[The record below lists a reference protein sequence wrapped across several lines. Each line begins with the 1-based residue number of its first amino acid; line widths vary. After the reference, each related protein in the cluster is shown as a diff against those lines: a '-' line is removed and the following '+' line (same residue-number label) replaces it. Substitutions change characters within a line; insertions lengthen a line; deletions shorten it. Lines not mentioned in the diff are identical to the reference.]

1 MAYYSET
8 SPTSRIVGFGV
19 VVALHVAIVWA
30 LATGLATTMMEVVK
44 GPIQVET
51 LMEQKKDEAAPPP
64 PPPQT
69 LKPPPVYVPPVEVN
83 VAPDS
88 GPSNNA
94 IQAVSSSHTNPKAP
108 AGMIGADEYPSAAR
122 HLKAEGSVLFKVD
135 IDEKGR
141 VTNVEF
147 VRYDNMN
154 TTDPT
159 ALDSFKQLVEGRLK
173 SARFKP
179 ATNGG
184 QPIAQPAFMIK
195 ITFRCKVASINNCD

>member
-19 VVALHVAIVWA
+19 VVVLHVAIVWA
-30 LATGLATTMMEVVK
+30 LVTGLATTMMEVVK

-83 VAPDS
+83 VAS
-88 GPSNNA
+88 EAPSTNA
-94 IQAVSSSHTNPKAP
+94 IQAVSSAHTNPKPTPGWIA
-108 AGMIGADEYPSAAR
+108 ADDYPNEAR
-122 HLKAEGSVLFKVD
+122 HLKAEASVIFKVD
-135 IDEKGR
+135 CDEKGR
-141 VTNVEF
+141 VTNFEF
-147 VRYDNMN
+147 VRFENAN
-154 TTDPT
+154 TTDEA
-159 ALDSFKQLVEGRLK
+159 ALNSFKDLVASRLK
-173 SARFKP
+173 VARFRP

-184 QPIAQPAFMIK
+184 QPVPQTGFTIK
-195 ITFRCKVASINNCD
+195 VTFRCKAGGVNNC

>member
-19 VVALHVAIVWA
+19 VVLLHVAIVWA
-30 LATGLATTMMEVVK
+30 LVTGLATTMMEVVK

-83 VAPDS
+83 VAPDNA
-88 GPSNNA
+88 PSTNA
-94 IQAVSSSHTNPKAP
+94 IQAVSSAHTNPKNTSYNTRP
-108 AGMIGADEYPSAAR
+108 DYPDDAR
-122 HLKAEGSVLFKVD
+122 HLKAEGSVVLIVD
-135 IDEKGR
+135 VDEQGR
-141 VTNVEF
+141 VSNVRVAEKS
-147 VRYDNMN
+147 
-154 TTDPT
+154 P
-159 ALDSFKQLVEGRLK
+159 LQSFDDAAVKAVSK
-173 SARFKP
+173 WRFKP

-184 QPIAQPAFMIK
+184 QAVAQPNYRIK
-195 ITFRCKVASINNCD
+195 ITFRCKEADGTNNC